1 MTGQCECLPGVVGEK
16 CDSCPY
22 RWVLVED
29 QGCHECDICHHN
41 LLDVTDAI
49 SNELQPVIVDFQTV
63 AGGYFTSQKLNYLD
77 DLANKIEP
85 DVKALDPNSV
95 NLAPLVNSIDGLESE
110 AKSFERKLRYTNETI
125 NDQLAAGSKLLND
138 SRYVLSGTSKTLEN
152 IQNTVY
158 EVQKLADSFDTS
170 GSTTKAE
177 NAIFEANQILDQL
190 RDFSVDTKPTEK
202 QLQNSIDYL
211 TKVEEQFAPVKQQ
224 NEKLDNLHS
233 DIKAFKDKLEDLKKH
248 ANDAM
253 KLSWEASYLHSKN
266 KNATVNSKFE
276 TVNNHTKETENNIE
290 GTTRLQ
296 KEGDIVLGEIF
307 RFLKSLENV
316 NDELKTINSQ
326 VETDLPL
333 KETELNGLDD
343 IIARAADHRSELS
356 DTADQLK
363 NELSNITANS
373 ERSLMA
379 AHSYSD
385 IVDSVGAARNLVKS
399 SQAAANNATEL
410 VSKLI
415 FEKLEFFFLII
426 IYN

>member
-1 MTGQCECLPGVVGEK
+1 MPGVVGEK

-95 NLAPLVNSIDGLESE
+95 NLTPLVNSIDGLESE

-211 TKVEEQFAPVKQQ
+211 TKIEKQFAPVKQQ

-233 DIKAFKDKLEDLKKH
+233 DIKGFKDKLEDLKKH

-266 KNATVNSKFE
+266 KNATVNSKLD
-276 TVNNHTKETENNIE
+276 TVNNHTKETENNID

-333 KETELNGLDD
+333 KEIELNGLDD

-410 VSKLI
+410 VSNLI
-415 FEKLEFFFLII
+415 FKKLELF
-426 IYN
+426 

>member
-1 MTGQCECLPGVVGEK
+1 M
-16 CDSCPY
+16 
-22 RWVLVED
+22 ED
-29 QGCHECDICHHN
+29 QGCHDCDICHHS

-77 DLANKIEP
+77 DLADKIEP

-95 NLAPLVNSIDGLESE
+95 NLMPLVNSIDALESE

-170 GSTTKAE
+170 GSSTKAE
-177 NAIFEANQILDQL
+177 NAISEANEILDQL
-190 RDFSVDTKPTEK
+190 RDFNVDTKPTEK

-211 TKVEEQFAPVKQQ
+211 AKIEDFIAPVKQHNDQ
-224 NEKLDNLHS
+224 LDNLRS
-233 DIKAFKDKLEDLKKH
+233 DIKAFREKLEDLKNH
-248 ANDAM
+248 ANDAIRIS
-253 KLSWEASYLHSKN
+253 LDASNLDSKN
-266 KNATVNSKFE
+266 KNAAINSKFE
-276 TVNNHTKETENNIE
+276 TVNNHTKETEQNIE
-290 GTTRLQ
+290 GTSRLQ

-307 RFLKSLENV
+307 RFLKNLENV
-316 NDELKTINSQ
+316 NNELKAINGQ

-343 IIARAADHRSELS
+343 IIARASEHRSELS

-385 IVDSVGAARNLVKS
+385 IVDSVGAARNLVKTAE
-399 SQAAANNATEL
+399 QAANNATEL
-410 VSKLI
+410 VSSVRLSK
-415 FEKLEFFFLII
+415 FFK
-426 IYN
+426 